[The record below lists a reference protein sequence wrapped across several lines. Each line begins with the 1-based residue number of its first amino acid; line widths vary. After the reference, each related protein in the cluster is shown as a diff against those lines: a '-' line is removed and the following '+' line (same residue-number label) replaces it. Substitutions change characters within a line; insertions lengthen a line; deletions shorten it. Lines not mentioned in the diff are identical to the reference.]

1 MNEEDLL
8 IAREPKRRLS
18 ELARLV
24 NFCVCGSRARGDAE
38 EGSDM
43 DVFVEVETLDKNLK
57 ERIRDIAWEVG
68 FENSLVISLLIFTR
82 DELDNSPL
90 RSSPIVKAI
99 TQEGIPRAPNA
110 SDFRLKAVK
119 ASSA

>member
-1 MNEEDLL
+1 MNEEDLI
-8 IAREPKRRLS
+8 IARELKRRLS
-18 ELARLV
+18 AMVRLLEFSV
-24 NFCVCGSRARGDAE
+24 FGSRARGDAE

-68 FENSLVISLLIFTR
+68 FENSLVISPLIFTR
-82 DELDNSPL
+82 DELENSPL

-99 TQEGIPRAPNA
+99 TQEGLRI
-110 SDFRLKAVK
+110 
-119 ASSA
+119 